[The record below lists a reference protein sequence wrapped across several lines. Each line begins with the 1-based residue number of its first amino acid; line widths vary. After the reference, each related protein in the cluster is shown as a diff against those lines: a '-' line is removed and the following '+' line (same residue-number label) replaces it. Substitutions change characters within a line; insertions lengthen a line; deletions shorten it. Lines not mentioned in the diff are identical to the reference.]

1 MIQRVRCLN
10 FYFHLMFNLVPWFG
24 WVSPFC
30 HHSPYISALNSLDQG
45 PMKGDR
51 CYSLWYSTY
60 MVHKTWPRHVSF
72 SSGILWKCHLSGVQ
86 PHSPLHSNLSLGEG
100 VGVVLLDWI
109 KQKNLCQYQFTLY
122 TKIKH
127 TICTYSFINATI
139 LSAVLSFTSKANS
152 PSLIIKKFTHFMS
165 IFPKPNKAVNST
177 SLNPNTNVK
186 PFTYLKYFTE
196 NRWEKESR

>member
-1 MIQRVRCLN
+1 MMQRVRCLN
-10 FYFHLMFNLVPWFG
+10 FYFHLIFNLAPCFG
-24 WVSPFC
+24 RVSPFC
-30 HHSPYISALNSLDQG
+30 YHSPYISALNPLDQG
-45 PMKGDR
+45 SMRGNC

-72 SSGILWKCHLSGVQ
+72 SSGILWKCHLSGVP

-109 KQKNLCQYQFTLY
+109 KQKKLCQYQVALY

-152 PSLIIKKFTHFMS
+152 PSLIIKKNSQILCQF
-165 IFPKPNKAVNST
+165 FPNQTRQLNLQVST
-177 SLNPNTNVK
+177 QTQM
-186 PFTYLKYFTE
+186 
-196 NRWEKESR
+196 